1 MSANCHSHDHGQ
13 GHHHGHGEAGNDPVY
28 RRILVVALIVN
39 LAMFAV
45 EIVTS
50 RSAMSDALLADSIDF
65 LGDAANYA
73 VSLWVLGAALTI
85 RARASL
91 LKAASMAVFG
101 VWVLGS
107 TAVHVL
113 AGNVPVAPTMGI
125 VGALALAANFGVAL
139 LLYRFRNGDSNM
151 QSVWLCTRNDAV
163 GNVAVLAAALGVFG
177 TGQGWPDALVAAGMG
192 VLALHS
198 AVRVTRQAMSEL
210 RPAAA

>member
-1 MSANCHSHDHGQ
+1 MSASCDS
-13 GHHHGHGEAGNDPVY
+13 HGHGHDQDQGAAGNDPVY
-28 RRILVVALIVN
+28 RRILVVALLVN
-39 LAMFAV
+39 LAMFVV

-50 RSAMSDALLADSIDF
+50 RAAMSDALLADSIDF
-65 LGDAANYA
+65 LGDAANSA
-73 VSLWVLGAALTI
+73 ISLWVLGAALAI

-101 VWVLGS
+101 LWVLGS
-107 TAVHVL
+107 TTLNVL

-163 GNVAVLAAALGVFG
+163 GNVAVLAAALGVFA
-177 TGQGWPDALVAAGMG
+177 TGQGWPDAAVAAGMG
-192 VLALHS
+192 LLALHS

>member
-1 MSANCHSHDHGQ
+1 MSASCNTHGHSHDH
-13 GHHHGHGEAGNDPVY
+13 HDHGEAGNDPVY
-28 RRILVVALIVN
+28 RRILVVALLVN
-39 LAMFAV
+39 LAMFVV

-50 RSAMSDALLADSIDF
+50 RAAMSDALLADSIDF

-73 VSLWVLGAALTI
+73 VSLWVLGAALAI

-91 LKAASMAVFG
+91 LKAASMAIFG
-101 VWVLGS
+101 LWVLGS
-107 TAVHVL
+107 TTMNVL

-163 GNVAVLAAALGVFG
+163 GNVAVLVAALGVFA

>member
-1 MSANCHSHDHGQ
+1 MSASCDS
-13 GHHHGHGEAGNDPVY
+13 HGHGHDQDQGAAGNDPVY
-28 RRILVVALIVN
+28 RRILVVALLVN
-39 LAMFAV
+39 LAMFVV

-50 RSAMSDALLADSIDF
+50 RAAMSDALLADSIDF

-73 VSLWVLGAALTI
+73 ISLWVLGAALAI

-101 VWVLGS
+101 LWVLGS
-107 TAVHVL
+107 TTLNIL

-163 GNVAVLAAALGVFG
+163 GNVAVLAAALGVFA
-177 TGQGWPDALVAAGMG
+177 TGQGWPDAAVAAGMG
-192 VLALHS
+192 LLALHS

>member
-73 VSLWVLGAALTI
+73 VSLWVLGAALAI

-91 LKAASMAVFG
+91 LKAASMAIFG

-107 TAVHVL
+107 TAAHVL

-151 QSVWLCTRNDAV
+151 RSVWLCTRNDAV
-163 GNVAVLAAALGVFG
+163 GNVAVLVAALGVFG

>member
-1 MSANCHSHDHGQ
+1 MSASCDSH
-13 GHHHGHGEAGNDPVY
+13 GHHHHDHGEAGNDPVY
-28 RRILVVALIVN
+28 RRILVVALLVN
-39 LAMFAV
+39 LAMFGV
-45 EIVTS
+45 EIVS
-50 RSAMSDALLADSIDF
+50 SQSAMSDALLADSIDF

-73 VSLWVLGAALTI
+73 VSLWVLGAALAV

-91 LKAASMAVFG
+91 LKAASMGLFG
-101 VWVLGS
+101 IWVLGS
-107 TAVHVL
+107 AAVHLL

-125 VGALALAANFGVAL
+125 VGALALAANVGVAV
-139 LLYRFRNGDSNM
+139 LLYRYRKGDSNM
-151 QSVWLCTRNDAV
+151 ESVWLCTRNDAI

-210 RPAAA
+210 RPAVA

>member
-1 MSANCHSHDHGQ
+1 MSASCDTHGHGHDH
-13 GHHHGHGEAGNDPVY
+13 HDHGEAGNDPVY
-28 RRILVVALIVN
+28 RRILVVALLVN
-39 LAMFAV
+39 LAMFVV

-50 RSAMSDALLADSIDF
+50 RAAMSDALLADSIDF

-73 VSLWVLGAALTI
+73 VSLWVLGAALAI

-91 LKAASMAVFG
+91 LKAASMAIFG
-101 VWVLGS
+101 LWVLGS
-107 TAVHVL
+107 TTMNVL

-163 GNVAVLAAALGVFG
+163 GNVAVLVAALGVFA

>member
-1 MSANCHSHDHGQ
+1 MSASCDS
-13 GHHHGHGEAGNDPVY
+13 HGHGHDQDQGAAGNDPVY
-28 RRILVVALIVN
+28 RRILVVALLVN
-39 LAMFAV
+39 LAMFVV

-50 RSAMSDALLADSIDF
+50 RAAMSDALLADSIDF

-73 VSLWVLGAALTI
+73 VSLWVLGAALAI

-101 VWVLGS
+101 LWVLGS
-107 TAVHVL
+107 TTLNVL

-163 GNVAVLAAALGVFG
+163 GNVAVLAAALGVFA
-177 TGQGWPDALVAAGMG
+177 TGQGWPDAAVAAGMG
-192 VLALHS
+192 LLALHS

>member
-1 MSANCHSHDHGQ
+1 MSASCDS
-13 GHHHGHGEAGNDPVY
+13 HGHGHDQDQGAAGNDPVY
-28 RRILVVALIVN
+28 RRILVVALLVN
-39 LAMFAV
+39 LAMFVV

-50 RSAMSDALLADSIDF
+50 RAAMSDALLADSIDF

-73 VSLWVLGAALTI
+73 VSLWVLGAALAI

-101 VWVLGS
+101 LWVLGS
-107 TAVHVL
+107 TTLNVL

-163 GNVAVLAAALGVFG
+163 GNVAVLAAALGVFA
-177 TGQGWPDALVAAGMG
+177 TGQGWPDAAVAAGMG
-192 VLALHS
+192 LLALHS
-198 AVRVTRQAMSEL
+198 AVRITRQAASEL

>member
-1 MSANCHSHDHGQ
+1 MSASCDTHGHDH
-13 GHHHGHGEAGNDPVY
+13 HHHHDHGEAGNDPVY
-28 RRILVVALIVN
+28 RRILMVALVVN
-39 LAMFAV
+39 LAMFVV

-73 VSLWVLGAALTI
+73 VSLWVLGAALAV

-91 LKAASMAVFG
+91 LKAASMGLFG
-101 VWVLGS
+101 IWVLGS
-107 TAVHVL
+107 TALHVL

-151 QSVWLCTRNDAV
+151 RSVWLCTRNDAI